1 MIVEIAISL
10 SCRLHYYPNTTMNDR
25 SAVIL
30 VNRPQASPSITDVLL
45 YRLYRV
51 PSSASDHASNNNI
64 QGFVVPVELIREH

>member
-1 MIVEIAISL
+1 
-10 SCRLHYYPNTTMNDR
+10 MNDC

-64 QGFVVPVELIREH
+64 QGFVVPVELI